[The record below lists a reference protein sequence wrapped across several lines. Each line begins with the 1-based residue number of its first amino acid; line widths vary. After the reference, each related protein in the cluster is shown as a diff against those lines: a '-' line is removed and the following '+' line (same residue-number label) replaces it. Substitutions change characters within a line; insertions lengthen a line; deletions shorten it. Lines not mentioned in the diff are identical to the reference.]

1 MLRKGY
7 GVFMK
12 VDVGPNK
19 EQEKYLIISEQI
31 ILKNNNYE
39 YIELEKFNGQR
50 KMNLYLKDRYIKPLE
65 ELNLTVI
72 EIKDTDKICN
82 EIKFL
87 SYNINFISGNNIFKK
102 GSVFSITY
110 SNGEKISSSCGKI
123 IDIENYEFE
132 HDLYEAEYSRGS
144 PIMICNYNLNDI
156 IIIGVLRGF
165 NQDDYFGYELLLPN
179 YWLQIAKFKLIQV
192 IKLLIFQ

>member
-12 VDVGPNK
+12 VDVGPSK

-39 YIELEKFNGQR
+39 YIELEKFNEQR
-50 KMNLYLKDRYIKPLE
+50 KMNLNLKDRYIKPHE
-65 ELNLTVI
+65 ELNLTVV
-72 EIKDTDKICN
+72 EIKDTDEICN
-82 EIKFL
+82 EFKFL
-87 SYNINFISGNNIFKK
+87 SYNINFISGSNIFKE
-102 GSVFSITY
+102 GSVFSISY
-110 SNGEKISSSCGKI
+110 SNEGKTPYSQGFNFN
-123 IDIENYEFE
+123 IENYEFE

-156 IIIGVLRGF
+156 IIIGVHRGF

-192 IKLLIFQ
+192 IELLIFQ